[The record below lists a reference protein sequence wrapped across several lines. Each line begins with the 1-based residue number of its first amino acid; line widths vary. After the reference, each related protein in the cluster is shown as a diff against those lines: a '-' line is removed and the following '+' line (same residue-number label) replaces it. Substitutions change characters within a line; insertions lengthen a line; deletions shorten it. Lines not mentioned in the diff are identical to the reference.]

1 MQPPPSA
8 EPLPVSQRDFAALDA
23 LPVGL
28 ALVDYEHTSDP
39 GAAPANVW
47 ANREYLRTMGCL
59 LQDWQAHAPVPTD
72 REASSWR
79 HLHSEVQERGNT
91 ISERAFLN
99 TYHDDKILA
108 EVQYAQCTFVDETD
122 TNSTGRIVTMLSV
135 WPLDVKDPMVKET
148 TLQAAL
154 LEASPYPLCFFRMDG
169 HLITCNPAARRS
181 FGSSIWLQSDIFGM
195 GPRERRGLNMEEL
208 PSMHG
213 SFRIDRTE
221 RRTAYESMINALAQT
236 GRYEVDLPV
245 RASQNDDSEEKMYC
259 RVLAHRQ
266 TDPTSGDNIVM
277 ISHQDVTALRL
288 VEGELGRLQMKE
300 QTNKGLMQHDSD
312 VAGSLLTLL
321 GEPDHGLTVASSHRG
336 SSAAVDAHCDASF
349 PLLEHMDSTAEEVD
363 EVGRQSKKLDGLRRV
378 LAKAHD
384 WQFDVFELQ
393 LEAQGQP
400 LQVLAWH
407 VLWTHGL
414 IDEFNLDH
422 FKLIKFLKQVSS
434 YVLGLCLMVPAQRR
448 HKPQSLSIRL
458 CPYIGIHWHAWHCA
472 EARACR
478 SPAKCCS
485 QAQPYESWVNAWWE
499 LAVDTAVDAAHH
511 PSPSLDAGPRFA
523 PDAGHSPCLSMC
535 GGCLI

>member
-8 EPLPVSQRDFAALDA
+8 EPRPVSQRDFAALDA

-28 ALVDYEHTSDP
+28 ALVDYEPTSDP
-39 GAAPANVW
+39 GAAPGNVW
-47 ANREYLRTMGCL
+47 ANREYLRTMGCS
-59 LQDWQAHAPVPTD
+59 LQDWQEHAPVPTD
-72 REASSWR
+72 REASSWQ

-108 EVQYAQCTFVDETD
+108 EVQYAQCTFVDEAD

-135 WPLDVKDPMVKET
+135 WPLDVKDPKVKET

-181 FGSSIWLQSDIFGM
+181 FGSTIWLQSDIFGM

-221 RRTAYESMINALAQT
+221 RRTAYESMIHALAQT

-245 RASQNDDSEEKMYC
+245 RAPQNDDSEDKMYC

-288 VEGELGRLQMKE
+288 VEGELGRLQMQE
-300 QTNKGLMQHDSD
+300 QTNKGLMQQDSD

-321 GEPDHGLTVASSHRG
+321 GEPDHGLTEASSRRT
-336 SSAAVDAHCDASF
+336 ASF
-349 PLLEHMDSTAEEVD
+349 EVDGSGDSSSPLLERMDSSGDLSTAEGKD
-363 EVGRQSKKLDGLRRV
+363 EVERQSGLSKKLDALLRV
-378 LAKAHD
+378 LAKAGD

-422 FKLIKFLKQVSS
+422 FKLIKFLKQVNSFRPMPHGACS
-434 YVLGLCLMVPAQRR
+434 TAPIAVDTPMP
-448 HKPQSLSIRL
+448 
-458 CPYIGIHWHAWHCA
+458 IHWHSLACVA
-472 EARACR
+472 LYRGACLPRRRLRRRCVLAARRQDARAR
-478 SPAKCCS
+478 PNPMSLGSTPGGGWQLTKRWMLTIAF
-485 QAQPYESWVNAWWE
+485 
-499 LAVDTAVDAAHH
+499 AACWH
-511 PSPSLDAGPRFA
+511 P
-523 PDAGHSPCLSMC
+523 LSA
-535 GGCLI
+535 

>member
-1 MQPPPSA
+1 
-8 EPLPVSQRDFAALDA
+8 
-23 LPVGL
+23 
-28 ALVDYEHTSDP
+28 
-39 GAAPANVW
+39 
-47 ANREYLRTMGCL
+47 
-59 LQDWQAHAPVPTD
+59 
-72 REASSWR
+72 
-79 HLHSEVQERGNT
+79 
-91 ISERAFLN
+91 
-99 TYHDDKILA
+99 
-108 EVQYAQCTFVDETD
+108 
-122 TNSTGRIVTMLSV
+122 
-135 WPLDVKDPMVKET
+135 
-148 TLQAAL
+148 
-154 LEASPYPLCFFRMDG
+154 
-169 HLITCNPAARRS
+169 
-181 FGSSIWLQSDIFGM
+181 
-195 GPRERRGLNMEEL
+195 
-208 PSMHG
+208 
-213 SFRIDRTE
+213 
-221 RRTAYESMINALAQT
+221 
-236 GRYEVDLPV
+236 
-245 RASQNDDSEEKMYC
+245 MYC

-288 VEGELGRLQMKE
+288 VEGELGRLQMQE
-300 QTNKGLMQHDSD
+300 QTNKGLMQQDSD

-321 GEPDHGLTVASSHRG
+321 GEPDHGLTVASSRRTPSFEVDG
-336 SSAAVDAHCDASF
+336 SGDSSS
-349 PLLEHMDSTAEEVD
+349 PLLERMDSSGDLGTAEGKD
-363 EVGRQSKKLDGLRRV
+363 EVERQSGLSKKLDALRRV
-378 LAKAHD
+378 LAKAGD

-478 SPAKCCS
+478 SSAKCCS